1 MRKKIIFALGSVV
14 SFVAVKALAATLLA
28 TPGYIA
34 TGCSWNSI
42 GGGSYPPVT
51 VSVTGLFCN
60 GVGAGPI
67 LVKQVVTQPGGSSSC
82 TLYQSGSTDLYTYST
97 PLTCN
102 SYSVSTK

>member
-1 MRKKIIFALGSVV
+1 MRKKIIFALGSIA

-28 TPGYIA
+28 SPGYIA
-34 TGCSWNSI
+34 AGCSWNSI

-60 GVGAGPI
+60 GAGPI

-82 TLYQSGSTDLYTYST
+82 TLYQSGSPDLYTYSS

>member
-1 MRKKIIFALGSVV
+1 MRKKIIFALGSVA

-28 TPGYIA
+28 SPGYVA
-34 TGCSWNSI
+34 SGCSWNSI

-60 GVGAGPI
+60 GAGPI
-67 LVKQVVTQPGGSSSC
+67 LVKQVVSQPGSSSC
-82 TLYQSGSTDLYTYST
+82 TLYQSANPDLYTYSN